1 MYSMKDVCAMTGLNY
16 ETLRFYCNEGLI
28 PNVTRDKNNYRVFS
42 ERDVNWI
49 RGLLCLKR
57 CDMSIKDMKRYMELC
72 LQGKNSIAERK
83 ELLTAQKEILLDHI
97 KELQNSVEY
106 IEKKQRYYDDVLGG
120 VIPYSSNLI
129 STDE

>member
-83 ELLTAQKEILLDHI
+83 ELLTAQKEILLVHI

-120 VIPYSSNLI
+120 AIPYSSNLI
-129 STDE
+129 SADE

>member
-106 IEKKQRYYDDVLGG
+106 IEKKQRYYDDVLDG

-129 STDE
+129 SADE

>member
-129 STDE
+129 SADE

>member
-57 CDMSIKDMKRYMELC
+57 CDMSIKEMKRYMELC

-129 STDE
+129 SADE

>member
-57 CDMSIKDMKRYMELC
+57 CDMSIKDMKRDMELC

-129 STDE
+129 SADE